1 MLVLYPKSQFVNS
14 ISIIRNILYQEAE
27 RNRSDIKDI

>member
-1 MLVLYPKSQFVNS
+1 MLVLYSKSQFVSS
-14 ISIIRNILYQEAE
+14 IFITRNALYQEAE